1 MCRTEAAFLEKAPSS
16 IVCPAQVGMLPGS
29 AQRASGTRATPP
41 GSASHGRSRAE
52 PHPLGSTWS
61 AAGRPRLW
69 LPGLRSMG
77 PGTAGPP
84 SGGAAR
90 FSCPP
95 NFTEMPP
102 ASESTRFSLEGLTGP
117 DTELWL
123 IQAPVDFA
131 PDCLNGR
138 LVPLSGS
145 QMVKGKLE
153 GKRHRYRVL
162 GSSGP
167 REGEATLLAPS
178 ADAGGG
184 LTCAPAAQGNLRIF
198 EGPQGSPS
206 GTALQPIPASPAPQ
220 IPPGLRPRF
229 CAFGG
234 SPPVTGP
241 GSALALTSPSSRKK
255 KKKRHTP
262 EASVPPETVNGHGA
276 VEVDS
281 ALGNVGKKKKKQQ
294 RSELEAAAAT
304 EPAAEMLE
312 PVGVL
317 FPPATKKRKKK
328 PKEAE
333 TVQPEAGMLEREA
346 QAELGLVV
354 KTEPPEETRLSP
366 SKKRRRQKRT
376 ESAEPEPEPEP
387 EPVEGAGVEG
397 AGGGAPL
404 RVAVKP
410 REEALPAPSPK
421 KKKKKEKGH
430 DVMAPGT
437 EPQPETGPQ
446 ELHEETAAP
455 DLPLG
460 VEPQAGA
467 TASAKKRR
475 KKEKRPAQSRAE
487 EVVSQA
493 ALAPRGLEPPVALAS
508 PRKKKKDRGHR
519 ATEPGADPPGP
530 AGELMQP
537 GARASRASAREQQ
550 QGQESGVPEAVP
562 QGDTPEP
569 LLDLGPGQV
578 VPTGREKKR
587 KKKLQPSPM

>member
-1 MCRTEAAFLEKAPSS
+1 
-16 IVCPAQVGMLPGS
+16 
-29 AQRASGTRATPP
+29 
-41 GSASHGRSRAE
+41 
-52 PHPLGSTWS
+52 
-61 AAGRPRLW
+61 
-69 LPGLRSMG
+69 MG
-77 PGTAGPP
+77 PGMAGTP
-84 SGGAAR
+84 SAGAAR

-102 ASESTRFSLEGLTGP
+102 ASESTRFSLEVLTGP

-145 QMVKGKLE
+145 QIVKGKLE

-162 GSSGP
+162 SSSGP
-167 REGEATLLAPS
+167 RDGEATLLAPS
-178 ADAGGG
+178 AEAEGG

-198 EGPQGSPS
+198 EGPQDSRS

-241 GSALALTSPSSRKK
+241 GSALALKSLSSRKK

-262 EASVPPETVNGHGA
+262 EASVPQETVNGHGDP
-276 VEVDS
+276 EVDM
-281 ALGNVGKKKKKQQ
+281 ALGSLERNVGKKKKKQQ
-294 RSELEAAAAT
+294 LNELEVVEPVAT
-304 EPAAEMLE
+304 EPASEMLE

-317 FPPATKKRKKK
+317 CPSTTKKRKKK

-333 TVQPEAGMLEREA
+333 MGMLEREEK
-346 QAELGLVV
+346 AELELVV
-354 KTEPPEETRLSP
+354 KTEPLEETLLSP
-366 SKKRRRQKRT
+366 RKKKKKQKRT
-376 ESAEPEPEPEP
+376 EGAKPE
-387 EPVEGAGVEG
+387 EGAGIEAQLQVE
-397 AGGGAPL
+397 
-404 RVAVKP
+404 VKP
-410 REEALPAPSPK
+410 EEETLPVPSS

-430 DVMAPGT
+430 NVMMGPRT
-437 EPQPETGPQ
+437 ETPEPEIQPL
-446 ELHEETAAP
+446 ELHGEMMAP

-467 TASAKKRR
+467 TPASAKKRK
-475 KKEKRPAQSRAE
+475 KKEKWQDATTQSGAE
-487 EVVSQA
+487 EVASQA
-493 ALAPRGLEPPVALAS
+493 VGAPDGLEPHMALAS
-508 PRKKKKDRGHR
+508 PKKKKKDRGHKV
-519 ATEPGADPPGP
+519 TEPGTEMTNSPGEMVALELPGKGEAKASVHP
-530 AGELMQP
+530 ASTKRKKQ
-537 GARASRASAREQQ
+537 R
-550 QGQESGVPEAVP
+550 GQESGVSEAVP

-569 LLDLGPGQV
+569 LLDLEPGEM

-587 KKKLQPSPM
+587 KKKLQPNPMLLPLETP